1 MPTPAA
7 TLAVSPRRAYLDAS
21 ALVKL
26 IVREAE
32 SDVLRADVAARPRPI
47 SSRLGAVETERA
59 IRRASPLPSAVMRE
73 VLDTVDLIEL
83 SPPLM
88 ARAGA
93 LTPVELRT
101 LDAIHLA
108 TLLLLGAADL
118 DVVTYDDRLATAAR
132 QHGFTVLQ
140 PGHPDGT
147 DHVTTI

>member
-1 MPTPAA
+1 
-7 TLAVSPRRAYLDAS
+7 
-21 ALVKL
+21 
-26 IVREAE
+26 
-32 SDVLRADVAARPRPI
+32 VAARPRLI
-47 SSRLGAVETERA
+47 SSRLGAVEAERA
-59 IRRASPLPSAVMRE
+59 VRRVSPLPGAELRE

-93 LTPVELRT
+93 LTPAELRT

-108 TLLLLGAADL
+108 TLLLLGPADL

-140 PGHPDGT
+140 PGHSEGSGAEGDDSSPAT
-147 DHVTTI
+147 SKSS